1 MTAEGEKE
9 KKNRYN
15 YPGLAYEGWPTPE
28 QVPKLLED
36 TNRML
41 TFRDEAR
48 TTMPFLHLVSLER
61 EATAMFDYWNNV
73 DEQGLKFTAQHLFTF
88 NYAYCKFQKY
98 YIERRDQADEP
109 TEERDGRYHCAR
121 DEYRKDKLWA
131 RMRDSSAT
139 VGRTSQSRR
148 VRNGSSTA
156 RRRGDED
163 VSDQRADGLQGL

>member
-1 MTAEGEKE
+1 MATEGE

-41 TFRDEAR
+41 AFRDEAR
-48 TTMPFLHLVSLER
+48 IVPFIHLVSAER
-61 EATAMFDYWNNV
+61 EATAIFEYWNNV
-73 DEQGLKFTAQHLFTF
+73 ELRGIKFTAQHLFTF

-98 YIERRDQADEP
+98 YIERRDQQLDEP
-109 TEERDGRYHCAR
+109 FEEGDGGYRCAR
-121 DEYRKDKLWA
+121 DEYRKDKLWR
-131 RMRDSSAT
+131 RMRDKSAT

-148 VRNGSSTA
+148 VRNGPPTA
-156 RRRGDED
+156 DRRRDED
-163 VSDQRADGLQGL
+163 VPDQRADGLQGV

>member
-1 MTAEGEKE
+1 MAAEGEK

-15 YPGLAYEGWPTPE
+15 YAGLAYEGWPTPE

-48 TTMPFLHLVSLER
+48 TTMPFSHLVSLER

-98 YIERRDQADEP
+98 YAERRDQLEAEN
-109 TEERDGRYHCAR
+109 EDGRYHCAR

-131 RMRDSSAT
+131 RMRDKSAT

-148 VRNGSSTA
+148 VRDGPPTA
-156 RRRGDED
+156 DRRRDEN